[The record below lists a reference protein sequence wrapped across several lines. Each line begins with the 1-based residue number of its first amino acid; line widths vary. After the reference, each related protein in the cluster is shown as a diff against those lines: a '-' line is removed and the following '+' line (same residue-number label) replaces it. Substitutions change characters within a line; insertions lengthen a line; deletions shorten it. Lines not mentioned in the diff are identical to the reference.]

1 MVMQVLGTTSNG
13 TVQFLRNQHTGQD
26 ARKDSNAW
34 RRQRAMQSLEL
45 HGRRT
50 LRQMNVVHQA
60 ELAYV
65 RSIKV
70 DAELFTGN
78 LDQDIS
84 ILDIIA

>member
-1 MVMQVLGTTSNG
+1 MQVLGTTSNG

-34 RRQRAMQSLEL
+34 RRQRAMQSQSLEL
-45 HGRRT
+45 YGRRI
-50 LRQMNVVHQA
+50 LRQINVVHEA

-65 RSIKV
+65 RSIEV